1 METHEN
7 QSPASSITKLGYV
20 RFAILERQGAPGVEA
35 RPGGIIELPS
45 FTNEESARP
54 TVQMPPLT
62 DEHGEPLPVGEAF
75 DRGGE
80 GEPAPEEAQQR
91 PRTSTLLGVVPFPVR
106 PAGSS
111 PAIAIDG
118 AEEEAAAGVEPSP
131 QAPSPSP
138 SIDAPVVVGEAFVA
152 AQASAMAAG
161 SPMVMSESLVAPVAP
176 VAMAVA
182 VAPAAHPPVLDDTDE
197 DFDPLPRAAFAWWHI
212 ALAGG
217 ALATLASAI
226 GVAALT

>member
-20 RFAILERQGAPGVEA
+20 RFAIPERQGASGVEA

-62 DEHGEPLPVGEAF
+62 GEGGEPLPVDEAF
-75 DRGGE
+75 DQGGE
-80 GEPAPEEAQQR
+80 GEAASAEAQQR
-91 PRTSTLLGVVPFPVR
+91 PRSSTLLGVVPFPVR

-111 PAIAIDG
+111 PTIAIG
-118 AEEEAAAGVEPSP
+118 EAEDAAGTEPAP
-131 QAPSPSP
+131 QAPSV
-138 SIDAPVVVGEAFVA
+138 DAPVVAAESPVEVSASLWAAVPPVA
-152 AQASAMAAG
+152 APVA
-161 SPMVMSESLVAPVAP
+161 LVAPVAG
-176 VAMAVA
+176 
-182 VAPAAHPPVLDDTDE
+182 APAAHPPVLDDADE
-197 DFDPLPRAAFAWWHI
+197 DFDSLPRASFAWWHL
-212 ALAGG
+212 ALVGG

>member
-20 RFAILERQGAPGVEA
+20 RFAIPERQGAPGVGA

-54 TVQMPPLT
+54 TVQMPSLT
-62 DEHGEPLPVGEAF
+62 DEPGEPLPAGEAF

-80 GEPAPEEAQQR
+80 GEPAAAEAQPR

-111 PAIAIDG
+111 PEIGIVAA
-118 AEEEAAAGVEPSP
+118 EAAAAGAEPAWQEPSTE
-131 QAPSPSP
+131 APLVAASSAVVVSESLWAAVPTVA
-138 SIDAPVVVGEAFVA
+138 APVA
-152 AQASAMAAG
+152 
-161 SPMVMSESLVAPVAP
+161 LVAPVAP
-176 VAMAVA
+176 VAPLAVAVA
-182 VAPAAHPPVLDDTDE
+182 VAPAAHPPVLDDADE
-197 DFDPLPRAAFAWWHI
+197 DFEPLPRAAFAWWH
-212 ALAGG
+212 LAFVGG